1 MLPEE
6 AAFFASSTPFD
17 MSDTSDESAI
27 EFLYED
33 IDFVLEEQGEMVA
46 WIQQIIETHQFTL
59 ENLTYI
65 FCSDEYLR
73 QINQEFLNKDYYT
86 DIITFDNSDLS
97 EVIEGDVF
105 VSVERVRENAAERN
119 IPFRD
124 ELHRVIIHGVLH
136 LLGYTDKDTLSETAM
151 RRKEDGCL
159 SLRQF

>member
-1 MLPEE
+1 
-6 AAFFASSTPFD
+6 
-17 MSDTSDESAI
+17 MSDASDEPAI

-46 WIQQIIETHQFTL
+46 WIQQIIEAHQFTL

-73 QINQEFLNKDYYT
+73 QINQEFLSKDYYT

-105 VSVERVRENAAERN
+105 VSIERVRENAAERH